1 MCFTFRRLMSVYIH
15 FSIRICSVFD
25 HFGYRA
31 PDIHVWNHLTWY
43 SEDRTLQW
51 LQALRAEL
59 NPHHIRGHEFCHREA
74 DQSTLAIT
82 RAILDR
88 VGATVTTQVAATS
101 TTSSAP
107 GSSTIPNPSELVIS
121 GKDISPETSVQFIV
135 TDSDDDSNDAP
146 QIVSGDEVTPP
157 TPSIQPSVPKL
168 ILKRKLK
175 KKITKAQ
182 EEDQAAVKAP
192 KLKKKKKATATKSSA
207 KAEKLVVRL
216 PRGQPQLPFS
226 QQLQTMAEK
235 QTKPPSTSEASRQ
248 ADDSSSDTQ
257 GEGDSARPSSSGD
270 KTA

>member
-1 MCFTFRRLMSVYIH
+1 MSVYIH
-15 FSIRICSVFD
+15 CSIRICSVFD

-31 PDIHVWNHLTWY
+31 PDINSWNHLTWY

-59 NPHHIRGHEFCHREA
+59 NPHHIHGHEFCHREA

-82 RAILDR
+82 RATMDR

-107 GSSTIPNPSELVIS
+107 GSSTIPTPSELVVS
-121 GKDISPETSVQFIV
+121 GKDISSETSFRFIV

-157 TPSIQPSVPKL
+157 KPSVQPSVPKL

-175 KKITKAQ
+175 KKDYQSTGRRPGRCQ
-182 EEDQAAVKAP
+182 GPE
-192 KLKKKKKATATKSSA
+192 
-207 KAEKLVVRL
+207 AEKEEESYSHEVIC
-216 PRGQPQLPFS
+216 QS
-226 QQLQTMAEK
+226 
-235 QTKPPSTSEASRQ
+235 
-248 ADDSSSDTQ
+248 
-257 GEGDSARPSSSGD
+257 
-270 KTA
+270 

>member
-1 MCFTFRRLMSVYIH
+1 MSVYIH

-31 PDIHVWNHLTWY
+31 LDIHAWNHLTWY

-51 LQALRAEL
+51 LQALRAKL
-59 NPHHIRGHEFCHREA
+59 NPHHIRGHEFCHCEA

-88 VGATVTTQVAATS
+88 VGATVMTQVATTS

-107 GSSTIPNPSELVIS
+107 GSSTIPTPSELVVS
-121 GKDISPETSVQFIV
+121 GKDISPETSFRFIV
-135 TDSDDDSNDAP
+135 TDSDDDSDAP
-146 QIVSGDEVTPP
+146 QIVSGDGVTPP

-175 KKITKAQ
+175 KKVTRAQ
-182 EEDQAAVKAP
+182 EEDQATVKVP

>member
-1 MCFTFRRLMSVYIH
+1 M
-15 FSIRICSVFD
+15 
-25 HFGYRA
+25 
-31 PDIHVWNHLTWY
+31 WNHLTWY

-51 LQALRAEL
+51 LQALRTEL
-59 NPHHIRGHEFCHREA
+59 NPHHIHGHEFCHREA

-82 RAILDR
+82 RATMDR

-107 GSSTIPNPSELVIS
+107 GSSTIATPSEPVVS
-121 GKDISPETSVQFIV
+121 GKDISSEISYQFIT
-135 TDSDDDSNDAP
+135 TDNDDDSDGAL
-146 QIVSGDEVTPP
+146 QIMTGEEVTPLK
-157 TPSIQPSVPKL
+157 PSIKPSVPKL

-182 EEDQAAVKAP
+182 KEDQAAVKAS
-192 KLKKKKKATATKSSA
+192 KLKKKKKATAMKSSA

-216 PRGQPQLPFS
+216 PQGQQQLPFS

-235 QTKPPSTSEASRQ
+235 QTKPPSTSEASHQ
-248 ADDSSSDTQ
+248 ADNSSSDTQ

>member
-1 MCFTFRRLMSVYIH
+1 MSVYIH
-15 FSIRICSVFD
+15 CSIRICSVFD

-59 NPHHIRGHEFCHREA
+59 NPH
-74 DQSTLAIT
+74 
-82 RAILDR
+82 
-88 VGATVTTQVAATS
+88 
-101 TTSSAP
+101 
-107 GSSTIPNPSELVIS
+107 
-121 GKDISPETSVQFIV
+121 
-135 TDSDDDSNDAP
+135 
-146 QIVSGDEVTPP
+146 
-157 TPSIQPSVPKL
+157 
-168 ILKRKLK
+168 LKRKLK

-182 EEDQAAVKAP
+182 KEDQAAVKAP

-216 PRGQPQLPFS
+216 LRGQQQLPFS

-235 QTKPPSTSEASRQ
+235 QTKPPSTSETSCQ

>member
-1 MCFTFRRLMSVYIH
+1 MSVYIH

-31 PDIHVWNHLTWY
+31 PDIHAWNHLTWY

-59 NPHHIRGHEFCHREA
+59 NPHHIRRHEFCHREA

-82 RAILDR
+82 RAILDW
-88 VGATVTTQVAATS
+88 VGATVMTQVAATS

-107 GSSTIPNPSELVIS
+107 GSLTIPTPSELVVS
-121 GKDISPETSVQFIV
+121 GKDISSETPIEFIV

-146 QIVSGDEVTPP
+146 QIMSGDEVTPP
-157 TPSIQPSVPKL
+157 KPSVQPSVPKL

-175 KKITKAQ
+175 KKITKAKK
-182 EEDQAAVKAP
+182 EDQAAVKVP
-192 KLKKKKKATATKSSA
+192 KLKKKKQATAAKSSA
-207 KAEKLVVRL
+207 KTEKMVVRL
-216 PRGQPQLPFS
+216 PHSEHQLPFS
-226 QQLQTMAEK
+226 QQLQSMAE
-235 QTKPPSTSEASRQ
+235 QQAKPPSTSKASHQ
-248 ADDSSSDTQ
+248 ADDSSSGTQ
-257 GEGDSARPSSSGD
+257 DEGDPTHPSSSGG

>member
-1 MCFTFRRLMSVYIH
+1 MC
-15 FSIRICSVFD
+15 
-25 HFGYRA
+25 
-31 PDIHVWNHLTWY
+31 
-43 SEDRTLQW
+43 
-51 LQALRAEL
+51 AEL
-59 NPHHIRGHEFCHREA
+59 IPHHIHGHEFYHREA

-107 GSSTIPNPSELVIS
+107 GSSTIPIPSELVAS
-121 GKDISPETSVQFIV
+121 ETTSASEGSYQFIT
-135 TDSDDDSNDAP
+135 TDSDDDSDGAL
-146 QIVSGDEVTPP
+146 QIMTGDEVTPP
-157 TPSIQPSVPKL
+157 KPSVKPSVPKL

-175 KKITKAQ
+175 KKVTKAKN
-182 EEDQAAVKAP
+182 EDQATVKVP

-216 PRGQPQLPFS
+216 PRGQQQLPFS
-226 QQLQTMAEK
+226 QQLQTIAEK
-235 QTKPPSTSEASRQ
+235 QAKPPSTSEASCQ

-270 KTA
+270 KTV

>member
-1 MCFTFRRLMSVYIH
+1 MSVYIH
-15 FSIRICSVFD
+15 CSICVCSIFD
-25 HFGYRA
+25 HFGYRV
-31 PDIHVWNHLTWY
+31 PNINSWNHLTWY

-82 RAILDR
+82 RATMDR

-107 GSSTIPNPSELVIS
+107 GSSSIPTPSELVAS
-121 GKDISPETSVQFIV
+121 ETTSASEGPYQFV
-135 TDSDDDSNDAP
+135 TTDSDDDSDGAL
-146 QIVSGDEVTPP
+146 QIMTGDEVTPP
-157 TPSIQPSVPKL
+157 KPSVKPSVPKL

-175 KKITKAQ
+175 KKVTKAKN
-182 EEDQAAVKAP
+182 EDQATVKAP

-216 PRGQPQLPFS
+216 PRGQQQLPFS
-226 QQLQTMAEK
+226 QQLQTIAEK
-235 QTKPPSTSEASRQ
+235 QTKPSSTSEASHQ

-257 GEGDSARPSSSGD
+257 GEGDSAHPSSSGD
-270 KTA
+270 KTV

>member
-1 MCFTFRRLMSVYIH
+1 MSVYIH
-15 FSIRICSVFD
+15 CSIRICSIFD
-25 HFGYRA
+25 HFGYRV
-31 PDIHVWNHLTWY
+31 PNINSWNHLTWY

-59 NPHHIRGHEFCHREA
+59 NPHHICGHEFCHREA

-82 RAILDR
+82 RATMDQ

-107 GSSTIPNPSELVIS
+107 GSSTIPTPSELVAS
-121 GKDISPETSVQFIV
+121 GKDIPSEESFQFI
-135 TDSDDDSNDAP
+135 TTDDDNYSDGAP
-146 QIVSGDEVTPP
+146 QIMTGEEVTPP
-157 TPSIQPSVPKL
+157 KPSVKPSVPKL

-175 KKITKAQ
+175 KKVTKAKN
-182 EEDQAAVKAP
+182 EDQATVKVP
-192 KLKKKKKATATKSSA
+192 KLKKKKKATAMKSSA

-216 PRGQPQLPFS
+216 LRGQQQLPFS
-226 QQLQTMAEK
+226 QQLQTIAEK

-248 ADDSSSDTQ
+248 ADASSSDTQ

>member
-1 MCFTFRRLMSVYIH
+1 M
-15 FSIRICSVFD
+15 
-25 HFGYRA
+25 
-31 PDIHVWNHLTWY
+31 
-43 SEDRTLQW
+43 
-51 LQALRAEL
+51 RAEL
-59 NPHHIRGHEFCHREA
+59 NPHHIHGHEFCHREA

-107 GSSTIPNPSELVIS
+107 GSLTIPTPSELVVS
-121 GKDISPETSVQFIV
+121 GKDISSETPVQFIV

-157 TPSIQPSVPKL
+157 KPSVQPSVPKL

-175 KKITKAQ
+175 KKVTKAQ
-182 EEDQAAVKAP
+182 KEDQATVKAL

-216 PRGQPQLPFS
+216 PRGQQQLPFS

-235 QTKPPSTSEASRQ
+235 QAQPPSASEASRQ
-248 ADDSSSDTQ
+248 ADDNSSDIQ
-257 GEGDSARPSSSGD
+257 VESDPARPSSSGG